1 MVIPETKK
9 GYKYPKKGY
18 KNMVFPSCKK
28 TVSIY
33 NV

>member
-1 MVIPETKK
+1 MVISETKK

-28 TVSIY
+28 
-33 NV
+33 NGFDL